1 MAIRTTIVI
10 HGRSRMF
17 GKFPPVPII
26 MTIISIIINM
36 AKKVVIIII
45 IIITTA
51 TKVVIVIIIIII
63 ITMAA
68 KVVIIII
75 IIIIRPTEMVGR
87 MKLRLGRNNTANP
100 VRTPMRS

>member
-17 GKFPPVPII
+17 GKFPPVPVI
-26 MTIISIIINM
+26 MTIISIII
-36 AKKVVIIII
+36 I
-45 IIITTA
+45 TA
-51 TKVVIVIIIIII
+51 TKVVIFIIIII

-75 IIIIRPTEMVGR
+75 IIIIRPTEMVGQ
-87 MKLRLGRNNTANP
+87 MKLQFGRNNTANP
-100 VRTPMRS
+100 VRTPIW

>member
-63 ITMAA
+63 TMAA